1 MSIPV
6 TRRSRVGMHELR
18 QIRAATSHDTSLEM
32 PFGVDS
38 RVIALARERGQ
49 NSSAI
54 IALLARRA
62 AVLAIAIIVILAAGV
77 YRLSNSTN
85 DLLIEY
91 TMADNAIESNLG

>member
-1 MSIPV
+1 MNN
-6 TRRSRVGMHELR
+6 RDEMLNRLF
-18 QIRAATSHDTSLEM
+18 RAAASHDTSPEM
-32 PFGVDS
+32 PFGFDS

-62 AVLAIAIIVILAAGV
+62 AVLAIAIIVISAAGV

-85 DLLIEY
+85 DFQSEY
-91 TMADNAIESNLG
+91 TMADNTIESNLGE